1 MEPSEVVIG
10 KKAWQKVLLD
20 VPYNHQYLFKT
31 LLHHSMSYERR
42 HRITKMRI
50 PTHIISVQ
58 GDPGLDRLKSM
69 RQFREEDM
77 CWYSLGL

>member
-1 MEPSEVVIG
+1 MFLTTINTYS
-10 KKAWQKVLLD
+10 KR
-20 VPYNHQYLFKT
+20 YFTT
-31 LLHHSMSYERR
+31 LCHMKGDNG
-42 HRITKMRI
+42 ITKMRI